1 MEKEKEKAA
10 PAGRERPGVERLVV
24 RNAQGRYNPLSGVL
38 EIDFEGAPAHGCGV
52 GAHLF
57 RSVWAAVLYVALAG
71 LVVWM
76 YAEFFGIRFDE
87 SSLVQGTLLSGAVF
101 VMMLLAFVMSS
112 YILAGVLHVL
122 VVWMLLTLGLAIL
135 AHSPDFPA
143 AGAYMKET
151 VDAGLSWGSWIMG
164 LVAADGTA
172 VPTMLAAALV
182 PTFGLF
188 VSSCA
193 MLGTSFRTTARE
205 RRNASLVVCAGV
217 AVAVAVALMAAQMHG
232 VDLRSLIFGG
242 DIAARPQYDADE
254 RTASALRDF
263 DAFLAKEI
271 VPAPAVPASD
281 DGAEAMKSGTCSR
294 YVALPNGKSYVTEE
308 AFATPDGV
316 MELMDVP
323 EHGCVS
329 FDAGRR
335 VWRLTRDERI
345 WEAEVGADGV
355 AGTWIEVPDGR
366 DK

>member
-10 PAGRERPGVERLVV
+10 PVGRERLGVERLVV
-24 RNAQGRYNPLSGVL
+24 RNAQGRYNPLSGML
-38 EIDFEGAPAHGCGV
+38 EIEFEGAPAHGCGV
-52 GAHLF
+52 GAHLL

-71 LVVWM
+71 LVVWL

-112 YILAGVLHVL
+112 YLLAGVLHVL

-143 AGAYMKET
+143 ASAYMKET

-205 RRNASLVVCAGV
+205 RRNASLVVCAGA

-232 VDLRSLIFGG
+232 VDLRALIFGG
-242 DIAARPQYDADE
+242 GIAVGPQYDVGE

-308 AFATPDGV
+308 TFVTPDGV
-316 MELMDVP
+316 MELADVP

-329 FDAGRR
+329 FDALRR
-335 VWRLTRDERI
+335 VWRLTRGERV

-355 AGTWIEVPDGR
+355 AGTWIEVPDDR
-366 DK
+366 NE